1 VSHAVKITVAGQR
14 LAVRTSADA
23 AYLREL
29 ADFVTAK
36 IDEVRAPGRTA
47 TTQSLALLAAMNIAD
62 ELYQLRDHHAKL
74 KRQVRGRLQRILRH
88 LDREAEFTT

>member
-1 VSHAVKITVAGQR
+1 VNHAVKITVAGQR

-29 ADFVTAK
+29 AEFVTAK

-62 ELYQLRDHHAKL
+62 ELYQLREHHTTL
-74 KRQVRGRLQRILRH
+74 KRQVRERLKRILRY